1 MPVSYTHLAVKNQ
14 MAYVPDELY
23 FLSGSS
29 MDRMAGLY
37 AAIYPRFDRER
48 YRSLTAAFR
57 LDPRKSLN
65 TFSKGMRRQAATILA
80 VSTRPQYISSTRP
93 STAWIRSCA
102 TSSKT

>member
-1 MPVSYTHLAVKNQ
+1 MYKADAGTVCIDGAPVFDNPAVKNQ

-57 LDPRKSLN
+57 LDPGS
-65 TFSKGMRRQAATILA
+65 
-80 VSTRPQYISSTRP
+80 P
-93 STAWIRSCA
+93 
-102 TSSKT
+102 